1 MGVYL
6 LEDKTKSN
14 GEHNAEEVDTQDTQL
29 ETENETIDSVE
40 IIDEETSG
48 KNQDNDRIEELE
60 QLVTRLKQEKSDIEE
75 KLLRTHAEFD
85 NYKKRTV
92 KEKSA
97 ERKYKSQDLATELL
111 PALDNFERALQ
122 TEVSS
127 ENNGFKDGMQMIYEQ
142 LQTALKSQGVEAI
155 EAINKPFD
163 PNYHHAVM
171 QTEDENY
178 ESNVVVEQMQKGYV
192 LNDKVIR
199 PAMVKVNK

>member
-14 GEHNAEEVDTQDTQL
+14 EELNDMEVDKQL
-29 ETENETIDSVE
+29 ETENETIESVE
-40 IIDEETSG
+40 IIDEETSE

-60 QLVTRLKQEKSDIEE
+60 QLVTKLKQEKSEIEE